1 MKPVLPHIC
10 IALKKYYHNV
20 DEKTKKNKFTLGEQ
34 SLVQTCRCFLT
45 YCKTAKRSAYVYKNN
60 ENMQWI
66 LKVCW
71 KTSALNTQG
80 VFVKVFFFQL
90 RQHYHQTSTSSIAG
104 FPSEGA
110 TAVWG
115 CMTTQIRPSR
125 FYYSWHCIIKHL
137 HDLALSVTIHAVYKA
152 YSSQVFSYITK
163 KNQMFG
169 TRRSRRWNK
178 KNIFKKNNLRKDY
191 PNRPGKK

>member
-20 DEKTKKNKFTLGEQ
+20 DEKKNKNKFTLGEQ

-80 VFVKVFFFQL
+80 VFVKVFFFSV
-90 RQHYHQTSTSSIAG
+90 TSTL
-104 FPSEGA
+104 PSDKYKQYCRFSF
-110 TAVWG
+110 WRSNS
-115 CMTTQIRPSR
+115 CM
-125 FYYSWHCIIKHL
+125 KL
-137 HDLALSVTIHAVYKA
+137 HDYTNPSISVLLQLTLYNKT
-152 YSSQVFSYITK
+152 SSWSCAQCHYTCCVQSSSSFIFSK
-163 KNQMFG
+163 VDK
-169 TRRSRRWNK
+169 
-178 KNIFKKNNLRKDY
+178 IF
-191 PNRPGKK
+191 

>member
-1 MKPVLPHIC
+1 MEK
-10 IALKKYYHNV
+10 
-20 DEKTKKNKFTLGEQ
+20 KTKTNSHWREQ

-90 RQHYHQTSTSSIAG
+90 RQHYHQTITSSIAG

-110 TAVWG
+110 TAVWSYT
-115 CMTTQIRPSR
+115 TTQIRPSVLLQLTL
-125 FYYSWHCIIKHL
+125 YNKTSSWSCSQCHYTCCVQSSSSFIFILIKQQ
-137 HDLALSVTIHAVYKA
+137 S
-152 YSSQVFSYITK
+152 
-163 KNQMFG
+163 G
-169 TRRSRRWNK
+169 
-178 KNIFKKNNLRKDY
+178 
-191 PNRPGKK
+191 

>member
-1 MKPVLPHIC
+1 MK
-10 IALKKYYHNV
+10 KQ
-20 DEKTKKNKFTLGEQ
+20 KKNKFTLGEQ

-45 YCKTAKRSAYVYKNN
+45 YCKTAKRSVYVYKNN

-125 FYYSWHCIIKHL
+125 FYYIFMILRSVSLYMMCTKLIHHKISVILQRRIKCL
-137 HDLALSVTIHAVYKA
+137 ELGD
-152 YSSQVFSYITK
+152 QEG
-163 KNQMFG
+163 G
-169 TRRSRRWNK
+169 TRK
-178 KNIFKKNNLRKDY
+178 IFFLKNNLRKDY